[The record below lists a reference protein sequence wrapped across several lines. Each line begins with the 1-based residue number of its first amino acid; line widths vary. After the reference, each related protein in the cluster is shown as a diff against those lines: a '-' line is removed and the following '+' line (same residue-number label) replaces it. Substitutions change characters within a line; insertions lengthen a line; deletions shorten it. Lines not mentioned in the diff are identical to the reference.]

1 MCEQPRFGGLAG
13 CGGLLGGASF
23 ARAPLLIFS
32 GSGLA
37 MGRAVANAV
46 RMRMKRA
53 EALIF
58 LARVVEALRILD

>member
-1 MCEQPRFGGLAG
+1 MSFLR
-13 CGGLLGGASF
+13 AS
-23 ARAPLLIFS
+23 LLIFF

-53 EALIF
+53 EALIS